1 MPASRRSNPLS
12 TKQERRDEIARC
24 RQSPDK
30 EPFDIQK
37 FRQIYDVTRDLGG
50 RPLTMRNVEE
60 YEEQYYLLA
69 TQTKTLQEFAE
80 YRRQL
85 KEHDAG

>member
-1 MPASRRSNPLS
+1 MSARP
-12 TKQERRDEIARC
+12 EIRAAIDKAR
-24 RQSPDK
+24 QAPDK

-37 FRQIYDVTRDLGG
+37 FRQVYDVTMDIGS

-69 TQTKTLQEFAE
+69 TQTKTLKEFAE